1 MWAGE
6 NHISIAPDRF
16 LHLPGQAELHMYS
29 YGVMKVL
36 RRIFLLS
43 FEGLGILRVIIPR

>member
-16 LHLPGQAELHMYS
+16 LHLLDKQKYICI
-29 YGVMKVL
+29 VM
-36 RRIFLLS
+36 S
-43 FEGLGILRVIIPR
+43 